1 MSIWF
6 YLFLI
11 TLIFLLIAIIKIAIM
26 KHEINNIDVSLTKI
40 INTDTN
46 ALITLNSSEKSLK
59 RLASSLNK
67 NLSILRKLELE
78 YKNGNQELKQSITN
92 ISHDLRTP
100 LTAIRGYLDLMDYK
114 YLTKKQKDY
123 LKYIDNKVN
132 DLTTLTEQLFD
143 FSKSIDNF
151 NKVNKKAVIINKK
164 LEDIICSFYAL
175 FKQYNIKP
183 IINITNK
190 KIVRLIDEEMFLR
203 ILENILS
210 NAIKYSEG
218 NINIILD
225 DNGII
230 TFKNKTSILDK
241 TSVEKMFNRYYTV
254 ENAKRSNGIGLSI
267 AKQLTELNGG
277 NISASIKNNILIISL
292 SFKD

>member
-59 RLASSLNK
+59 KLASSLNK
-67 NLSILRKLELE
+67 NLRILRKLELE

-114 YLTKKQKDY
+114 NLTKKQKDY

-218 NINIILD
+218 NINISLD